1 MPELAAG
8 VMASIAE
15 YELVIRPDCDIAAVY
30 LHRKPVDMRKQMD
43 GLAAVVTASQL
54 GDALSGSLFVF
65 INKARD
71 KLKIL
76 YWERNGYVI
85 WYKRL
90 EEQKFPW
97 PAADEADRVTIT
109 SAELNWLLDGY
120 NLFDFK
126 PHRELHYALAS

>member
-15 YELVIRPDCDIAAVY
+15 YELVIRPDRDIAAVY

-65 INKARD
+65 INKVRD

-76 YWERNGYVI
+76 YWERNGSVI
-85 WYKRL
+85 WYS
-90 EEQKFPW
+90 
-97 PAADEADRVTIT
+97 V
-109 SAELNWLLDGY
+109 S
-120 NLFDFK
+120 
-126 PHRELHYALAS
+126 S